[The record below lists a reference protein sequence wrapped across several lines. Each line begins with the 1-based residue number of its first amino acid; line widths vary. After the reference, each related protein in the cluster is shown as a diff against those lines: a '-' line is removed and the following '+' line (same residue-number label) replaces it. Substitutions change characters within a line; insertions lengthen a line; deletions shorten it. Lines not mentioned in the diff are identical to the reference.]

1 MNDPRLH
8 RRALLTGA
16 MGLGL
21 GLGLGAVLA
30 GPALAEPTEIVTLK
44 AGDRDVEVSVWRPAK
59 TEGVVVFSHGAGSW
73 PARYDFLIKAWN
85 AAGFLVVAPTHVDSM
100 RHPKRA
106 DYDLKAAF
114 SLRLVDLAA
123 ATAWTEKAA
132 PGLPRA
138 SAGHSYGSLMSM
150 IRGGALEPMI
160 PARDP
165 GTKAVLCFSSPGML
179 PGLMGPTSFSAL
191 TPPLLI
197 VTGDKDLVPGFVT
210 DWRDHLRGFETS
222 PAGDKHA
229 WIGAGVDHTFS
240 GAIGGVGTD
249 PVQVAAFAR
258 AQALSVAFLRATVLG
273 DAKARAALEATPS
286 DAVAEFRSR

>member
-16 MGLGL
+16 I

-30 GPALAEPTEIVTLK
+30 GPALAEPSEVVTLK
-44 AGDRDVEVSVWRPAK
+44 SGERDVEVSVWRPSK
-59 TEGVVVFSHGAGSW
+59 GIRTEGVIVFSHGAGSW
-73 PARYDFLIKAWN
+73 PARYDFLFKAWT
-85 AAGFLVVAPTHVDSM
+85 AAGFLVAAPTHVDSM
-100 RHPKRA
+100 RHPKHT

-114 SLRLVDLAA
+114 PLRLADLAA

-132 PGLPRA
+132 PGVPRA

-150 IRGGALEPMI
+150 MRGGALEQMI

-165 GTKAVLCFSSPGML
+165 GTKAVMCFSSPGVL
-179 PGLMGPTSFSAL
+179 PGLMGPTAFSTL
-191 TPPLLI
+191 TAPLLM

-240 GAIGGVGTD
+240 GAIGGEGKD
-249 PVQVAAFAR
+249 PAQVAAFAR
-258 AQALSVAFLRATVLG
+258 AQAASTAFLRAAALG
-273 DAKARAALEATPS
+273 DAKARAALDATKS